1 MIFGILALLIALGAL
16 VFMLLPVMQPVQ
28 DGAHYFIS
36 GKTRKQDL
44 LDEKSRILA
53 NLQDLRIEA
62 EAGKIPD
69 EELKKLSGPLVRDLD
84 RIERTLKQTREVQR
98 PDDPSICPDCFRRK
112 EHDSVCLQCGHR
124 FED

>member
-1 MIFGILALLIALGAL
+1 
-16 VFMLLPVMQPVQ
+16 
-28 DGAHYFIS
+28 
-36 GKTRKQDL
+36 
-44 LDEKSRILA
+44 
-53 NLQDLRIEA
+53 
-62 EAGKIPD
+62 

-98 PDDPSICPDCFRRK
+98 PDDPSICPDCFHRRK